1 MFLSNYRYGSINQS
15 LHRTISVCE
24 GRIEEPTFCFD
35 PFNRIVTVEIF
46 QKLLVILISLILQ
59 ICNSQP
65 PPVRLSRST
74 IQSKKQNLWINILLE
89 IPCFSL
95 LFQVRDSPK
104 IPMKRFS
111 FYFLSMFNLLLH
123 QSYRLYPFD
132 QVSIENVLVVEN
144 FSMGDL
150 SSSIPCITVLTV

>member
-111 FYFLSMFNLLLH
+111 FYFSRCSI
-123 QSYRLYPFD
+123 SYFTKVTGFILRSG
-132 QVSIENVLVVEN
+132 QHRNVLVVEN